1 MLAPLDLIVIAASL
15 ALTLGLGLYVARGAG
30 KSKAGFFL
38 SDRRMPWWALGLSMV
53 ATTFSADTP
62 NLVTDIVRQH
72 GVAGNWLW
80 WAFLLTGMVTV
91 FVYAHLWR
99 RSGVT
104 TDLEFYELRY
114 SGKPAAFLRGFRAVY
129 LGLFFNVMIMALV
142 TMAAIKIGAV
152 MLGLSPL
159 TLVLWTGLL
168 TVAYSIS
175 GGLRAVIW
183 TDVVQFS
190 LAMIGSVGATIAV
203 LRLPQIGGV
212 SGLLSHPDVLP
223 RLSPLPDFSDTQT
236 VLAIFIVPLA
246 VQWWSAWYPGS
257 EPGGGGY
264 VAQRMLAAKDET
276 HARGA
281 ALFFNVAHYAMRPWP
296 WILIALASLIVFP
309 DLASLQAR
317 FPDIDPAIVK
327 HDLAYPA
334 MLTFL
339 PAGLLGLVLASL
351 LAAVMSTLSTHLN
364 WGASYLVND
373 LYQRFIDPDADERRL
388 VWAGRLFTLALM
400 VCAGG
405 AALLLQSALQAFQI
419 LLQVG
424 AGTGL
429 IFLLRWFWWRVN
441 AQSEIAAMVSSFLIA
456 VFFQTRSDAWLE
468 TLPTFAP
475 YVINVAVT
483 TVVWISVAFLT
494 PPTNPQT
501 LRAYCELVRPW
512 GRGWGRFHPDA
523 APASGPAVQLAAA
536 VCGIALTYAVLF
548 GIGFAI
554 YDNRVAALVSLATA
568 AISGF
573 GLARLRPLRRSS

>member
-1 MLAPLDLIVIAASL
+1 MLSPIDLVVIAASL
-15 ALTLGLGLYVARGAG
+15 ALTLGLGLYAARGAG
-30 KSKAGFFL
+30 KSMAGFFL
-38 SDRRMPWWALGLSMV
+38 SDRRMPWWALGISMV

-72 GVAGNWLW
+72 GVAGNWVW

-114 SGKPAAFLRGFRAVY
+114 SGKQAAFLRAFRAVY
-129 LGLFFNVMIMALV
+129 LGFFFNVMIMALV
-142 TMAAIKIGAV
+142 AMAAIKIGAV
-152 MLGLSPL
+152 MLGLSPV
-159 TLVLWTGLL
+159 TLVLWTGAL
-168 TVAYSIS
+168 TLVYSIS

-190 LAMIGSVGATIAV
+190 LAMLGSIGATIAV
-203 LRLPQIGGV
+203 LRLPQVGGV
-212 SGLLSHPDVLP
+212 EGLLRHPEVVP
-223 RLSPLPDFSDTQT
+223 RLSILPDFSDTQT

-246 VQWWSAWYPGS
+246 VQWWSAWYPGA

-264 VAQRMLAAKDET
+264 VAQRMLAARNEQ
-276 HARGA
+276 HAKGA
-281 ALFFNVAHYAMRPWP
+281 ALFFNVAHYALRPWP
-296 WILIALASLIVFP
+296 WILVALASLIVFP

-373 LYQRFIDPDADERRL
+373 LYKRFIRPGAGERNL
-388 VWAGRLFTLALM
+388 VWVGRGFTLALM
-400 VCAGG
+400 VFAGV
-405 AALLLQSALQAFQI
+405 AALLLQNALQAFQI

-441 AQSEIAAMVSSFLIA
+441 AQSEIAAMVSSFLVA
-456 VFFQTRSDAWLE
+456 VTFHV
-468 TLPTFAP
+468 LPGDWQAALPAFGP
-475 YVINVAVT
+475 YVVNVAVT
-483 TVVWISVAFLT
+483 TCVWIGVAYST
-494 PPTNPQT
+494 SPTDPET
-501 LRAYCELVRPW
+501 LRAYCDRVRPW
-512 GRGWGRFHPDA
+512 GRGWRRFHPAA
-523 APASGPAVQLAAA
+523 APGAGPAAQLAAA
-536 VCGIALTYAVLF
+536 VCGIALTYSVLF

-554 YDNRVAALVSLATA
+554 YENPAGTIVCGVVAAA
-568 AISGF
+568 AGF
-573 GLARLRPLRRSS
+573 GLAKLKPLRRSS

>member
-1 MLAPLDLIVIAASL
+1 LIVIAASL
-15 ALTLGLGLYVARGAG
+15 ALTLGLGLYAARGAG
-30 KSKAGFFL
+30 RSKAGFFL
-38 SDRRMPWWALGLSMV
+38 SDRRMPWWALGISMV

-72 GVAGNWLW
+72 GVAGNWMW
-80 WAFLLTGMVTV
+80 WSFLLTGMVTV
-91 FVYAHLWR
+91 FLYAHLWR

-114 SGKPAAFLRGFRAVY
+114 SGKQAAFLRGFRAVY

-152 MLGLSPL
+152 MLGLPAV
-159 TLVLWTGLL
+159 TLVVGVGLL
-168 TVAYSIS
+168 TLAYSIS

-183 TDVVQFS
+183 TDVAQFG
-190 LAMIGSVGATIAV
+190 LAMVGSIGATVAI
-203 LRLPQIGGV
+203 LRLPQINGV
-212 SGLLSHPDVLP
+212 AGLLSHPDVIP
-223 RLSPLPDFSDTQT
+223 KLSLLPDFTETQT

-264 VAQRMLAAKDET
+264 VAQRMLAAKNEQ
-276 HARGA
+276 HAKGA
-281 ALFFNVAHYAMRPWP
+281 ALFFNVAHYALRPWP

-309 DLASLQAR
+309 DLVSLQER
-317 FPDIDPAIVK
+317 FPEIDPAIVK

-373 LYQRFIDPDADERRL
+373 LYQRFVEPDASERRL
-388 VWAGRLFTLALM
+388 VWVGRWFTLGLM
-400 VCAGG
+400 ICAGG
-405 AALLLQSALQAFQI
+405 VALLLQNALQAFQI

-441 AQSEIAAMVSSFLIA
+441 AQSEIAAMISSFLFA
-456 VFFQTRSDAWLE
+456 LYFQTRPEDA
-468 TLPTFAP
+468 LPAFAP
-475 YVINVAVT
+475 YVINVAAT
-483 TVVWISVAFLT
+483 TVIWITVAFLT
-494 PPTNPQT
+494 SPTDPET
-501 LRAYCELVRPW
+501 LRKYCDRVRPW
-512 GRGWGRFHPDA
+512 GRGWRRFNPDA
-523 APASGPAVQLAAA
+523 TPAAGPAAQLAAA
-536 VCGIALTYAVLF
+536 ICGIALTYAILF
-548 GIGFAI
+548 GIGFTI
-554 YDNRVAALVSLATA
+554 YDNLAPAIVCGITA
-568 AISGF
+568 AVAGV
-573 GLARLRPLRRSS
+573 GLVRLRPLRRSD